1 MTAATPTS
9 PSAKSPNCAMQ
20 IAALPAESVVIKEAA
35 AALARLEEENFW
47 ISLNHQKLE
56 FLRAE
61 IKPLFRTVSEA
72 DFKAMRFERDLLE
85 YSLAV
90 LNEDKE
96 QAETLKEGIVE
107 QISELPL
114 SVSFVNSEEALI
126 RAAQTSHY
134 WAKADEDAF
143 DELVAKLGPLMK
155 FREQTTGQDP
165 THLDLT
171 DELHKKEWVEFGPQH
186 EAVSISRYREMV
198 ETLIA
203 ELTEHNP
210 VLQKIKNGEAVTPT
224 EANELADLLHEEHPH
239 ITEDLLRQVYKNRKA
254 RFIQFIRH
262 ILGIEMLK
270 SFPETSQRRIRPV
283 HPAHTNLNS
292 RQLEFLNL
300 LKSFIIEREK
310 VEKKDLINAP
320 FTVIHPQGIR
330 GVFSPAE
337 INEILQLTERL
348 AA

>member
-1 MTAATPTS
+1 
-9 PSAKSPNCAMQ
+9 
-20 IAALPAESVVIKEAA
+20 
-35 AALARLEEENFW
+35 
-47 ISLNHQKLE
+47 
-56 FLRAE
+56 
-61 IKPLFRTVSEA
+61 LFRTVSET

-96 QAETLKEGIVE
+96 QAETIKEGIIE
-107 QISELPL
+107 QIGELPL
-114 SVSFVNSEEALI
+114 SVSFVKLEEALI

-134 WAKADEDAF
+134 WTKADEDAF
-143 DELVAKLGPLMK
+143 DDMVARLGPLMK

-165 THLDLT
+165 THLDLI

-198 ETLIA
+198 EALIT

-210 VLQKIKNGEAVTPT
+210 VLQKIKSGETVTAGEA
-224 EANELADLLHEEHPH
+224 NQLAELLHEEHPH
-239 ITEDLLRQVYKNRKA
+239 ITENLLRQVYKNRKA

-262 ILGIEMLK
+262 ILGIEILK
-270 SFPETSQRRIRPV
+270 SFPDEVSAAFDQFIR
-283 HPAHTNLNS
+283 AHTTLSS

-300 LKSFIIEREK
+300 LKNFIIEREK

-330 GVFSPAE
+330 GVFGPTE
-337 INEILQLTERL
+337 INEILQITEQL